1 VNRSPIDVKKIT
13 MYGRNW
19 KNFSEI
25 DFRGDVSIQQW
36 RQDTEDPNLLTFD
49 LIRKLD
55 GCAERHAPIQ
65 KLTPKEIK
73 LTLKPWITSEI
84 QKLVRI
90 RDRLFE
96 RKKDNLIMTMLEKS
110 ITG

>member
-1 VNRSPIDVKKIT
+1 MT
-13 MYGRNW
+13 MYGRNLR
-19 KNFSEI
+19 NFSEI
-25 DFRGDVSIQQW
+25 SFRNDVSIQQW

-90 RDRLFE
+90 RDRLHE
-96 RKKDNLIMTMLEKS
+96 RKKKDSLIMTMSEKY